1 MSTNAGPTRDLRL
14 ALWQTPYA
22 PTPERALA
30 ALDGAAAQARS
41 QGAELLV
48 TPEMALTGYLVGPAR
63 AAALAEPPD
72 GPLARAV
79 ARIARRHRIAIAY
92 GYPRRN
98 PGQRLGRNLGQNLGQ
113 GPGDGPQGK
122 PFNATQLIGPDGRPL
137 AGYDKTHLFGPADAA
152 QFAPGQAAPAV
163 LRWRGWRLG
172 LLICYDVEF
181 PETVRALALQGADA
195 VLVPTA
201 NMREYDEV
209 PRLLVPARAC
219 ENRLYVAYA
228 NACGR
233 EADTAYGGLSTV
245 AGPLGQVLVRA
256 GRPRSLQVV
265 SLSAAALRQARRSS
279 PLPHRRADL
288 YTLISH

>member
-30 ALDGAAAQARS
+30 ALDGAAAQARG

-63 AAALAEPPD
+63 AAALAQPPD

-92 GYPRRN
+92 GYPRHN
-98 PGQRLGRNLGQNLGQ
+98 ESHNAGQNPTHQPTL
-113 GPGDGPQGK
+113 K
-122 PFNATQLIGPDGRPL
+122 PFNAAQLIGPNGQSL

-172 LLICYDVEF
+172 LLVCYDVEF

-201 NMREYDEV
+201 NMRAYDEV

-245 AGPLGQVLVRA
+245 AGPLGQVLARA
-256 GRPRSLQVV
+256 GRSRSLQVV

-288 YTLISH
+288 YAQR